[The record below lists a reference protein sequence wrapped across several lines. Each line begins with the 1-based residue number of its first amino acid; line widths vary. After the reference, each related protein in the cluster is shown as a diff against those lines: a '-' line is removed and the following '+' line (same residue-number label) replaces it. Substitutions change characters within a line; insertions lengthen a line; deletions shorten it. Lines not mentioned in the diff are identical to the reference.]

1 MNYVVAPRCE
11 VSLTSWSRSRG
22 ARQSGTDALTTYA
35 VKVSDGYTSTT
46 VPVSFTKRA
55 NDPVPVPLLLI
66 NQLLALIAMI
76 SLMLGWR
83 FSRLVG
89 RSR

>member
-1 MNYVVAPRCE
+1 LNATTGEITGSV
-11 VSLTSWSRSRG
+11 
-22 ARQSGTDALTTYA
+22 SGTDALTTYA

-55 NDPVPVPLLLI
+55 NDPVPVPLLSI

-83 FSRLVG
+83 FSRLAG